1 MNKWIELLKKND
13 LIGIKKYIKDGA
25 DINEANESGE
35 SVLAS
40 SLRHRCDFDLVMLL
54 IDSGA
59 DIFDF
64 DEEGVSV
71 FDMAVTY
78 DNIEVVKYLISQG
91 VNVNTTQRRSR
102 FTPLMAAVCYGRVE
116 MVEFLIEQGAN
127 TEAMD
132 AKGISVI
139 DFARKMNKKTILKLL
154 NYDKYAPINRNYAR

>member
-13 LIGIKKYIKDGA
+13 LIGMKKYIEEGA
-25 DINEANESGE
+25 DVNEANESGE

-40 SLRHRCDFDLVMLL
+40 SLRYRCDFDLVMLL
-54 IDSGA
+54 VDSGA

-64 DEEGVSV
+64 DEEGVTI

-78 DNIEVVKYLISQG
+78 ENIEFVKFLIAQG
-91 VNVNTTQRRSR
+91 VDVNTTQRRSR
-102 FTPLMAAVCYGRVE
+102 FTPLMAAVCYGRIE

-127 TEAMD
+127 TEAID

-154 NYDKYAPINRNYAR
+154 KYDKNAPINRSYAR

>member
-127 TEAMD
+127 TEAID